1 MHTHTYIYT
10 RKHMHTYARIRV
22 YMIYTYTRRT
32 CRPPPRRKL
41 PFAVNLIRVL
51 PPSPPHC
58 PSYER
63 VTDARW
69 PFRLCTHN
77 FIPPGRRTVV
87 WRRIRRRR
95 VSWLAD
101 DLFVYVVLCVAF
113 TFPAKRAFQKHFP
126 LPLWPPP
133 CQSRDDTLVRGCIVR
148 FQKSTTDCFT
158 FFVFSLHNVTSQN
171 CKYVEII
178 SIYKNC

>member
-1 MHTHTYIYT
+1 MRTYTHL
-10 RKHMHTYARIRV
+10 
-22 YMIYTYTRRT
+22 YTYTLYTYTLRT

-51 PPSPPHC
+51 PPPPPQC

-77 FIPPGRRTVV
+77 FIPPGQHAVV

-95 VSWLAD
+95 VGWLVGGRP
-101 DLFVYVVLCVAF
+101 FC
-113 TFPAKRAFQKHFP
+113 
-126 LPLWPPP
+126 
-133 CQSRDDTLVRGCIVR
+133 VRGPLRRVYISGKESFSKDIFRHHRAKTEMIFVR
-148 FQKSTTDCFT
+148 VCSTSRF
-158 FFVFSLHNVTSQN
+158 
-171 CKYVEII
+171 
-178 SIYKNC
+178 

>member
-1 MHTHTYIYT
+1 MRTYTHGYTYT
-10 RKHMHTYARIRV
+10 L
-22 YMIYTYTRRT
+22 YTYTRRT

-51 PPSPPHC
+51 PPPSPQC

-77 FIPPGRRTVV
+77 FIPPGQHAVV

-95 VSWLAD
+95 VGWRTTFLCTWSFALRLHFRQRE
-101 DLFVYVVLCVAF
+101 LF
-113 TFPAKRAFQKHFP
+113 KRHFP
-126 LPLWPPP
+126 PPP
-133 CQSRDDTLVRGCIVR
+133 SQNRDDICACVQHFCTVPGI
-148 FQKSTTDCFT
+148 
-158 FFVFSLHNVTSQN
+158 HNRLLYVPHILISQN
-171 CKYVEII
+171 FSQYHMIFQNYKYFT
-178 SIYKNC
+178 YFYFLLHY

>member
-1 MHTHTYIYT
+1 
-10 RKHMHTYARIRV
+10 MHTYSRIH
-22 YMIYTYTRRT
+22 YIHTYTRRT

-51 PPSPPHC
+51 PPPPPPHC

-95 VSWLAD
+95 VGWLAA

-113 TFPAKRAFQKHFP
+113 TFPAKRAFQKTF
-126 LPLWPPP
+126 
-133 CQSRDDTLVRGCIVR
+133 
-148 FQKSTTDCFT
+148 STTTVAAPAPKPRWYLC
-158 FFVFSLHNVTSQN
+158 VCALHGSRNPEQIASRFSYSRYNTWFSKIANISQ
-171 CKYVEII
+171 I
-178 SIYKNC
+178 SICVLDKL

>member
-1 MHTHTYIYT
+1 MRTFTH
-10 RKHMHTYARIRV
+10 V
-22 YMIYTYTRRT
+22 YTYTLYTYKRRT

-41 PFAVNLIRVL
+41 PFAVNLIRVV
-51 PPSPPHC
+51 SPPPPQC

-77 FIPPGRRTVV
+77 FIPPGQHSVV

-95 VSWLAD
+95 VGWLAD

-113 TFPAKRAFQKHFP
+113 TFPAKRAFQKTF
-126 LPLWPPP
+126 
-133 CQSRDDTLVRGCIVR
+133 SA
-148 FQKSTTDCFT
+148 TTEP
-158 FFVFSLHNVTSQN
+158 
-171 CKYVEII
+171 KPR
-178 SIYKNC
+178 